1 MVQQV
6 DNAVQRKIQ
15 NRTKPAR
22 QPVPVFP
29 VSERRFPFSRTGRV
43 NLLQRKIEK
52 LRLSARAK
60 KHYLNSW
67 REQTQK
73 AYAVFLK
80 RWNTYCV
87 IHEINP
93 FKCEL
98 KWGIEFLS
106 ELFDEG
112 YAYNSLNI
120 ARCAFSTIV
129 KPEEN
134 YTFGANP
141 TTCLV
146 LKGVYNARPPTARYT
161 QTWDTD
167 IVLKFLCELSP
178 LRDISLKQLML
189 KFTVLF
195 LLVNCQ
201 RIQTV
206 SALDIGKVFLEEDM
220 VVFGIADVFKHS
232 KAGRS
237 LGLISCKKF
246 DEDPRVCI
254 WRVTREYIPRT
265 EELRPKNAKGEPR
278 GQLVISHVPPY
289 KPASKNTIARWTRE
303 VLAMSGVCILKR
315 VKDIFNS
322 KVLKFHQKSFT

>member
-1 MVQQV
+1 M
-6 DNAVQRKIQ
+6 
-15 NRTKPAR
+15 
-22 QPVPVFP
+22 
-29 VSERRFPFSRTGRV
+29 
-43 NLLQRKIEK
+43 
-52 LRLSARAK
+52 
-60 KHYLNSW
+60 
-67 REQTQK
+67 
-73 AYAVFLK
+73 
-80 RWNTYCV
+80 
-87 IHEINP
+87 
-93 FKCEL
+93 
-98 KWGIEFLS
+98 S

-120 ARCAFSTIV
+120 ARCALSTIL
-129 KPEEN
+129 KPEDN

-141 TTCLV
+141 TTCRV
-146 LKGVYNARPPTARYT
+146 LKGMYNTRPPTARYT

-178 LRDISLKQLML
+178 LRDISLKQLTL

-206 SALDIGKVFLEEDM
+206 SALDVGKVFLEEDK
-220 VVFGIADVFKHS
+220 VVFGIADVLKHS

-254 WRVTREYIPRT
+254 WRVTKEYIRRT
-265 EELRPKNAKGEPR
+265 EELRPKNTKGEPK

-303 VLAMSGVCILKR
+303 VLAMSGVQVQCYKAHSIRGASASKLAVLNVPVEEIMKKAFWKKESTFRRFYDKPIKIDTDVTHVLLSEFVKR
-315 VKDIFNS
+315 TK
-322 KVLKFHQKSFT
+322 